1 MSAGTVTGLNSEFK
15 HDANSKNEFHSPFL
29 LSIKQPCKKIT
40 KISRSK
46 LLQIFL
52 FTVQKW
58 LTADS
63 DKFNITVCRFHKRH
77 D

>member
-1 MSAGTVTGLNSEFK
+1 MSAGTVTGLNMTLIAKMNFTHLSSNLL
-15 HDANSKNEFHSPFL
+15 NSPV
-29 LSIKQPCKKIT
+29 KKIT

-63 DKFNITVCRFHKRH
+63 DKFNITVCRFPQTS
-77 D
+77 